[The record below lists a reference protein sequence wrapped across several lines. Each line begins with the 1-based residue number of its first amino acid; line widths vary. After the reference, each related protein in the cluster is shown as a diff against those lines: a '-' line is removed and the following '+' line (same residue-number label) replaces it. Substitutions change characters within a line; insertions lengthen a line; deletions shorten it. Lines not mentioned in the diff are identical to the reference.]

1 MCYNKDGDYMYL
13 KIKNKK
19 IPIKDYNNFKDRLKS
34 LRMILEP
41 IDYGIKITNAK
52 IASTYFFCQ
61 RVDICFTDKNDI
73 IIKLYENVKT
83 EKRKINLKAHNIYYL
98 PLNTCKYLS
107 IGTKLKI
114 KEK

>member
-1 MCYNKDGDYMYL
+1 MYL
-13 KIKNKK
+13 KIKSKK
-19 IPIKDYNNFKDRLKS
+19 ITIYEYNNIKDRLKT
-34 LRMILEP
+34 LRFVLNP
-41 IDYGIKITNAK
+41 IDYGIKISKAK

-61 RVDICFTDKNDI
+61 RVDICFTDKDNTI
-73 IIKLYENVKT
+73 IALYENIKS